1 MNQSFFNGL
10 WNTYKWPI
18 SLHIL
23 FGMLAIMFIFWV
35 LFNILHNKNAENA
48 LKVSGKAMIGFI
60 AFIAVSWFFIIVFS
74 REFFRV
80 VGQEHPYYK
89 LLLLLSQ
96 VKGMLFVV
104 IPLYSFIIYLEFSH
118 VINTGIT
125 STTNIIKTIKWQII
139 TIIVMLTINA
149 LTGFLFMY
157 YLESLTGA
165 TP

>member
-1 MNQSFFNGL
+1 
-10 WNTYKWPI
+10 
-18 SLHIL
+18 
-23 FGMLAIMFIFWV
+23 MLAIMFIFWV

-60 AFIAVSWFFIIVFS
+60 AFIAVSWFFIFAFS

-80 VGQEHPYYK
+80 VGPEHPYYE

-104 IPLYSFIIYLEFSH
+104 IPLHSFIVYLEFSH
-118 VINTGIT
+118 AINSGIA

-139 TIIVMLTINA
+139 TIIVMLTVNA
-149 LTGFLFMY
+149 LTGFLYMY
-157 YLESLTGA
+157 YLEFMIGVA
-165 TP
+165 P

>member
-1 MNQSFFNGL
+1 
-10 WNTYKWPI
+10 
-18 SLHIL
+18 
-23 FGMLAIMFIFWV
+23 
-35 LFNILHNKNAENA
+35 
-48 LKVSGKAMIGFI
+48 MIGFI